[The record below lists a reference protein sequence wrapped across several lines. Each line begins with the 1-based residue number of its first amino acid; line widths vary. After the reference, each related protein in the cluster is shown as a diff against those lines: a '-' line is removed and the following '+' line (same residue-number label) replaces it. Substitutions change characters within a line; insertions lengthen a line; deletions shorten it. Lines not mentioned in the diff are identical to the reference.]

1 MDFTFTEEQQLFRNS
16 TRRFLDEQY
25 AFEKRAGIL
34 EQPHGYQESHWQNFA
49 ELGWLAMPF
58 AEQYD
63 GLGGSPIETM
73 ILMEEMGRSL
83 LTSPYLATVV
93 LGGEIVAAAGS
104 EEQKSAL
111 LPQVGAGELKL
122 ALAFAEQGGGY
133 DLTQIRL
140 RATKNET
147 GYLLE
152 GSKTTVFHAGV
163 ADKIIVAARNAGR
176 AGEREG
182 VSLFLL
188 DPDAAGLQAR
198 SYRTQD
204 GGSASDLEFK
214 AVQVPEEALLG
225 QEGQGFVPLQW
236 VIAKA
241 AVALCAEA
249 VGTMWA
255 ISEQSGDFLRTRE
268 QFGQKLGSFQALQ
281 HRLVDVYMKCQL
293 SQSLV
298 YDAVCGLDQEADQQG
313 GKPFGPELMRKICAA
328 KYQVGLD
335 ARSVGQEGIQFHGAM
350 GMMTELPIGHYY
362 KRITAINSTFG
373 DPRFHLRRYR
383 ELMRQDQD
391 KAA

>member
-16 TRRFLDEQY
+16 TRRFLEEQY
-25 AFEKRAGIL
+25 AFEKRAGVL
-34 EQPHGYQESHWQNFA
+34 EQAHGFLESHWQNFA

-58 AEQYD
+58 AEEYD
-63 GLGGSPIETM
+63 GLGGSPVETM
-73 ILMEEMGRSL
+73 ILMEEMGRNL

-93 LGGEIVAAAGS
+93 LGGGIVAEAGS
-104 EEQKSAL
+104 EQQKSAL
-111 LPQVGAGELKL
+111 LPQVGSGELKL

-140 RATKNET
+140 RAIKNDS
-147 GYLLE
+147 GYLLD
-152 GSKTTVFHAGV
+152 GTKTTVFYSVV
-163 ADKIIVAARNAGR
+163 ADKIIVAARTAGQ

-182 VSLFLL
+182 VSLFLI
-188 DPDAAGLQAR
+188 DRDAAGLQSR
-198 SYRTQD
+198 DYRTQD
-204 GGSASDLEFK
+204 GGSASDLDFK

-225 QEGQGFVPLQW
+225 REGQGFLPLQR

-249 VGTMWA
+249 VGVMWA

-293 SQSLV
+293 GQSLV
-298 YDAVCGLDQEADQQG
+298 YDVVCALGQQAG
-313 GKPFGPELMRKICAA
+313 EPFGPELLRKVCAA

-383 ELMRQDQD
+383 ELMIQDQETV
-391 KAA
+391 A